1 MIWSQGDRRMNR
13 ERVILYTWQD
23 AENYLYS
30 QKNRWPS
37 EWIKVDVYSTE
48 IVIYVGMID
57 EDIKKN
63 AEQFFLDNLREYY
76 VNGNIQISVTNTL
89 LNITFE
95 ATEEKREC
103 VKPYPLFKDFSYIS
117 DENKIEIPALKGVP
131 VIAFHSY
138 KGGVGRTLSLIT
150 FVRTMIE
157 QYGTQKKVL
166 IVDGDIEAPGLT
178 WLGREQ
184 YGNYEFS
191 YIDLLNVI
199 SAKGIDDSI
208 YENISHLLEG
218 SYLKFH
224 DTKLDVEQFFLPTY
238 RNENQLLDIY
248 SKPERIMA
256 GEKNKYVITDAIS
269 TLGQLLNV
277 DAVLVD
283 LRAGISEYSAPFLFD
298 PRVKKVIVTSTS
310 SQSITGTELL
320 LKQLK
325 KQKDNSVTDVLLT
338 MVNRKMIS
346 QKKMDKI
353 YECLLQEGDA
363 KTSNDVSDELGKMDT
378 ITEVE
383 KQDVLIHLGSLD
395 EICDILN
402 TVYNGTQIF
411 QNVFKSVFTLTE
423 ESNKFTDEQI
433 TLFRENLHKI
443 ATDNVTA
450 EGNDKVNLLITKS
463 VMQLGNF
470 TREVPKI
477 NILGAKG
484 SGKTYLF
491 KQMIA
496 AKTWSEF
503 LNVIGKKDYSHQETL
518 ICPVLCSDDRT
529 RFIDLLNECLEV
541 CKVNI
546 PKIKVQQDIFSN
558 NEKAI
563 RTAVEGAISE
573 NQWIEEW
580 ERLVWNMFEGVFG
593 WNDLNEYLEQI
604 NKRVIFI
611 FDGLE
616 NLLFSDTTENILEK
630 KAVKALCKGVMNH
643 LYEYRLDN
651 IGMIVYLRKDM
662 AESAIDINFE
672 QFRNQYQKYE
682 LNWEQEDALKLA
694 WKLADNAAKKSS
706 INLSDDT
713 TPIYNLS
720 YNVIEQNLVKVWG
733 KKMGSDGSKTAG
745 TNRWV
750 RASLSDFNGQLQ
762 ARDIV
767 RFLKYATIGNDDG
780 KREYHDRLLTPDL
793 MKAAVQKASEEKL
806 GEVEREIHPLKK
818 SFQILKDIPK
828 DKKQIPLLQVVLDK
842 LPNEDMKLL
851 ERHGYLKEADDEY
864 YVPESI
870 RYALG
875 YNKTRRGGIKLV
887 SLLANK

>member
-1 MIWSQGDRRMNR
+1 MNM

-23 AENYLYS
+23 VENYLYS
-30 QKNRWPS
+30 KKNSWPL
-37 EWIKVDVYSTE
+37 EWIKIDVYSTE
-48 IVIYVGMID
+48 IVIYSKAVD
-57 EDIKKN
+57 EMLRKVTDR
-63 AEQFFLDNLREYY
+63 FFLNNLREYY
-76 VNGNIQISVTNTL
+76 VDDNIQLFVTNTKL
-89 LNITFE
+89 SISFE
-95 ATEEKREC
+95 ETEEEREST
-103 VKPYPLFKDFSYIS
+103 KPFPLFKDFSYVVT
-117 DENKIEIPALKGVP
+117 ENVEELPALQGKP

-178 WLGREQ
+178 WLGQEQ
-184 YGNYEFS
+184 YGSYEFS

-199 SAKGIDDSI
+199 SAKGIDEGI
-208 YENISHLLEG
+208 YNNISHVLEG

-224 DTKLDVEQFFLPTY
+224 DTRLDVEQFFIPTY

-256 GEKNKYVITDAIS
+256 GEKNKYVISDALS
-269 TLGQLLNV
+269 KLGELLKV

-283 LRAGISEYSAPFLFD
+283 LRAGISEYSSPLLFD
-298 PRVKKVIVTSTS
+298 PRVKKIIVTSTS
-310 SQSITGTELL
+310 SQSITGTTLL

-325 KQKDNSVTDVLLT
+325 KQKNNQITNILLT
-338 MVNRKMIS
+338 MVNRKAIS
-346 QKKMDKI
+346 KTEMDRI
-353 YECLLQEGDA
+353 YECLLQECDA
-363 KTSNDVSDELGKMDT
+363 KYEDVSDEIGKLDM
-378 ITEVE
+378 IAEVE
-383 KQDVLIHLGSLD
+383 KQDTLIHLGNLD
-395 EICDILN
+395 EICDLLDSASNI
-402 TVYNGTQIF
+402 TQVYQNIVKNIF
-411 QNVFKSVFTLTE
+411 VVKE
-423 ESNKFTDEQI
+423 DHDKFTDEQI
-433 TLFRENLHKI
+433 ALFRDHLNEI
-443 ATDNVTA
+443 ARENVTA

-470 TREVPKI
+470 TRDVPKI

-491 KQMIA
+491 KQMLA

-503 LNVIGKKDYSHQETL
+503 LNIIGKEDYSNQETL
-518 ICPVLCSDDRT
+518 ICPVLCSDDRKY
-529 RFIDLLNECLEV
+529 FIDLLNGCLER
-541 CKVNI
+541 CKTNI
-546 PKIKVQQDIFSN
+546 PKVRAKQDLFSN
-558 NEKAI
+558 NERII
-563 RTAVEGAISE
+563 RAAVEETFSE

-580 ERLVWNMFEGVFG
+580 EKLIWNMFDEISG
-593 WNDLNEYLEQI
+593 WSDLNEYLTTI

-616 NLLFSDTTENILEK
+616 NLLFSDTAENILEK

-643 LYEYRLDN
+643 LYEYHLEN
-651 IGMIVYLRKDM
+651 IGMIVFMRKDM

-694 WKLADNAAKKSS
+694 WKLADNAAKKSNIS
-706 INLSDDT
+706 LADDT
-713 TPIYNLS
+713 IPIYNLS
-720 YNVIEQNLVKVWG
+720 NNVIEQNLNKVWG
-733 KKMGSDGSKTAG
+733 KKMGPDGSKTAG

-767 RFLKYATIGNDDG
+767 RFLKYATMGNDEG
-780 KREYHDRLLTPDL
+780 KREYHDRLLTPDA
-793 MKAAVQKASEEKL
+793 MKGAVQEASKEKL
-806 GEVEREIHPLKK
+806 DEVEREIQPLKK
-818 SFQILKDIPK
+818 SFQILKEISK
-828 DKKQIPLLQVVLDK
+828 DKKQVPLLPSVLEK
-842 LPNEDMKLL
+842 LPSEDMKLL
-851 ERHGYLKEADDEY
+851 ERHGYLIETDGEY
-864 YVPESI
+864 YIPESI

-875 YNKTRRGGIKLV
+875 YNKTKRGGIKLV